1 MRAGTVVTAEF
12 QGVVNTKRR
21 PAVVVSSESYHRER
35 PDAILAVV
43 TSQVNKSNSSVADY
57 VLQDWQTAGLNKPSA
72 VRIFLFTLPQSKITE
87 IGKLSERDW
96 AEVQKRLRI
105 SLEV

>member
-1 MRAGTVVTAEF
+1 MKAGTVVTTNF
-12 QGVVNTKRR
+12 PGVVSSKRR
-21 PAVVVSSESYHRER
+21 PAVVISSEVYHQER
-35 PDAILAVV
+35 PDVILALI
-43 TSQVNKSNSSVADY
+43 TTNIANAKSATDY
-57 VLQDWQTAGLNKPSA
+57 ILQDWSAANLNRSSA
-72 VRIFLFTLPQSKITE
+72 VRNFLFTLPEFEVRE